1 MINKNILQ
9 LRKKLD
15 KLDNKFLE
23 LIKKRTYLVNKVLQ
37 NKRYKK
43 DIIDKKRVKKILL
56 NINKKSKIKKIDPI
70 ITNRIWRSMI
80 KAYIDFEFRN
90 FKKK

>member
-1 MINKNILQ
+1 MMNKELTKI
-9 LRKKLD
+9 RKKLD
-15 KLDNKFLE
+15 LLDNSFLE